1 MLRAAKRVLQRWLSS
16 GRGLRSSYLWLI
28 VSGYLVRIAL
38 MPVTGQHDV
47 MFMAWQANFI
57 TQGHLHVYEYLYERF
72 GEAVMSHPAV
82 WAPYPYGYYVFTSL
96 WVTVLKG
103 FALVDLA
110 QWQGIWEV
118 TRPARVV
125 FLLKLAYLPFDVLIG
140 YVLYRAG
147 GRIGGALSWALWSW
161 SPTALYTPFMMGQND
176 VYATALTVAGLYAA
190 SRSISDQQTPS
201 PKKGLATPWRG
212 GAWVSILLL
221 GIGATFKTFPLLLV
235 PVVALLLTPR
245 WGQRLKLSAAGVAIF
260 ALCALPFATS
270 AAFREGVLLNE
281 EGLKLFQESSVLGFP
296 VPLFIAG
303 YFFLAAYLIANNRA
317 SVPSDVWSAGLIV
330 FALLF
335 LLVPAP
341 LYWLIWITPLIVF
354 QIGRGKPALLVAWLL
369 LQLGFSVLLLS
380 QHRELG
386 VALPVHLSE
395 EFSVPN
401 LADATDL
408 SHPVLN
414 QFLRAVWPVSRGA
427 LAAALGVCLW
437 RAFANLRIPRRR
449 CQTTPMA
456 CVPPVV
462 IGPAV
467 LLLLG
472 LTTNLILAGRMV
484 SEANWLSWDTLVL
497 TEERPTI
504 TQTTTPEVS
513 PVTGVRL
520 RVQQTSPANAQLRVC
535 LFEGDLSDGKQV
547 ACTSKQASK
556 TIEGGFVYVLFEAPH
571 TLSPADRR
579 YAIEVHLEND
589 GETVTLPYSTQS
601 SDSRLSVSDRE
612 FPGALDVSF
621 LHPFSPRRAVRSLI
635 VDNVWRDRALMGL
648 LIMTSVVTT
657 LGVAR
662 LWMGQQDVAPLGR
675 EGSSGFR
682 PPEQR

>member
-16 GRGLRSSYLWLI
+16 GRWLRSSYLWLI

-47 MFMAWQANFI
+47 MFMAWQANFV
-57 TQGHLHVYEYLYERF
+57 TQGHLHVYEYLYEQF

-96 WVTVLKG
+96 WVTLIKG
-103 FALVDLA
+103 LGLVDLA

-147 GRIGGALSWALWSW
+147 GRIGGTLSWALWSW
-161 SPTALYTPFMMGQND
+161 SPTAVYTPFMMGQND

-190 SRSISDQQTPS
+190 SRSISGQQTPF

-245 WGQRLKLSAAGVAIF
+245 WVQQLKLSAAGVAIF

-281 EGLKLFQESSVLGFP
+281 EGLRLFQESSVLGFP

-303 YFFLAAYLIANNRA
+303 YFFLAAYVIADSRA
-317 SVPSDVWSAGLIV
+317 SLPSDAWSAGLIV

-335 LLVPAP
+335 LLVPTP
-341 LYWLIWITPLIVF
+341 LYWLIWITPLIIF
-354 QIGRGKPALLVAWLL
+354 QIGRGKRALLVAWLL

-386 VALPVHLSE
+386 VALPVHLSG

-401 LADATDL
+401 LADATAL
-408 SHPVLN
+408 SHPLLN
-414 QFLRAVWPVSRGA
+414 QFLQAVWPVSRGA
-427 LAAALGVCLW
+427 VAAGLGVCLW
-437 RAFANLRIPRRR
+437 RAFASLRKPKHRT
-449 CQTTPMA
+449 QTTPIA
-456 CVPPVV
+456 CVPLLV

-467 LLLLG
+467 LLFLG
-472 LTTNLILAGRMV
+472 LTTNLVLAGRMV

-504 TQTTTPEVS
+504 TQTIMPEVS

-520 RVQQTSPANAQLRVC
+520 RVQQASPGNAQLRAC
-535 LFEGDLSDGKQV
+535 LLEGDLSDGHQV
-547 ACTSKQASK
+547 ACASRQASK
-556 TIEGGFVYVLFEAPH
+556 TSEGGFVYVLFDPPY
-571 TLSPADRR
+571 TLSPDERR
-579 YAIEVHLEND
+579 YAIEVHLKTS
-589 GETVTLPYSTQS
+589 GATVTLPYSTQP
-601 SDSRLSVSDRE
+601 SDSRLSASDRE
-612 FPGALDVSF
+612 FAGSLDVSL
-621 LHPFSPRRAVRSLI
+621 LHPFSPLRAARSLI
-635 VDNVWRDRALMGL
+635 VDNVWRDRVLVGLMVMAS
-648 LIMTSVVTT
+648 IVTT
-657 LGVAR
+657 LGIAR
-662 LWMGQQDVAPLGR
+662 LWLGQEDIAAFGR
-675 EGSSGFR
+675 EGVSGSH
-682 PPEQR
+682 PPTRR